1 MSLEDALRKKE
12 ASIIIRRKYGRSH
25 KEKTD
30 EEQKTERWLRINK
43 WQKQNEGLGGKK
55 SSNCLIMKKNSFECS
70 CFFCASAIEAKA

>member
-30 EEQKTERWLRINK
+30 KEQKTERWLRINK
-43 WQKQNEGLGGKK
+43 WQKQSEGLGGKK
-55 SSNCLIMKKNSFECS
+55 IL
-70 CFFCASAIEAKA
+70 

>member
-55 SSNCLIMKKNSFECS
+55 IK
-70 CFFCASAIEAKA
+70 